1 VNENVEHRYID
12 IHTDTQTLR
21 HTDTETHKQRERERE
36 REQHTEKY
44 THRRTHSR
52 GEVILRSNPPE
63 RGGMRDARR
72 ARARSQIRSR
82 TA

>member
-36 REQHTEKY
+36 RA
-44 THRRTHSR
+44 THRKIHT
-52 GEVILRSNPPE
+52 
-63 RGGMRDARR
+63 
-72 ARARSQIRSR
+72 
-82 TA
+82 